1 MILIRYKLN
10 TLKKMEKPKFNKKT
24 FIKLATMNFGEPEPQ
39 EKKFQRVS
47 LRSKRR
53 QSNFNLISYQ
63 MTNKLKELIEKNE
76 EYAEEEEEEEEDI
89 KNISFELLNVND
101 MTDLLDNFSD
111 KSDEKIELEFQSTT
125 NEEGIELI
133 EDYLKESTKQI
144 LENRKGFDKD
154 AKKLSEEFYN
164 DFIKNLDKNKLN
176 TENDID
182 NLKKNLDVSLN
193 RGNSK
198 EEYNSFIDNF
208 NNIIDN
214 KRKSYMESKGSNM
227 ISESYTS
234 GDNTPELKYFL
245 GQSDSQKNG
254 KIFSLN
260 NKYKNSSKFIVDEAD
275 EEKLD
280 KIIEIRK
287 KKSGK

>member
-10 TLKKMEKPKFNKKT
+10 TFKEMEKPKFNKKT

-63 MTNKLKELIEKNE
+63 MSNKLKELIEKNE

-133 EDYLKESTKQI
+133 EDYLKETTKQI

-182 NLKKNLDVSLN
+182 NLKKNLDISLN

-234 GDNTPELKYFL
+234 GDNTPKLNYFL

>member
-1 MILIRYKLN
+1 
-10 TLKKMEKPKFNKKT
+10 MEKPKFNKKT
-24 FIKLATMNFGEPEPQ
+24 FKKLATMNFGEPEPQ

-63 MTNKLKELIEKNE
+63 MSNKLKELIEKNE

-101 MTDLLDNFSD
+101 MTDLLENFSD

-234 GDNTPELKYFL
+234 GDNTPKLKYFL

-254 KIFSLN
+254 KIFSFN

-287 KKSGK
+287 KKFGK

>member
-1 MILIRYKLN
+1 
-10 TLKKMEKPKFNKKT
+10 MEKPKFNKKT
-24 FIKLATMNFGEPEPQ
+24 FKKLATMNFGEPEPQ

-133 EDYLKESTKQI
+133 EDYLKETTKQI

-182 NLKKNLDVSLN
+182 NLKKNLDISLN

-234 GDNTPELKYFL
+234 GDNTPKLNYFL

>member
-1 MILIRYKLN
+1 
-10 TLKKMEKPKFNKKT
+10 MEKPKFNKKT
-24 FIKLATMNFGEPEPQ
+24 FKKLATMNFGEPEPQ

-53 QSNFNLISYQ
+53 QSNFNFISYQ
-63 MTNKLKELIEKNE
+63 MSNKLKELIEKNE

-133 EDYLKESTKQI
+133 EDYLKETTKQI

-182 NLKKNLDVSLN
+182 NLKKNLDISLN

-260 NKYKNSSKFIVDEAD
+260 NKYKNNSKFIVDEAD

>member
-1 MILIRYKLN
+1 
-10 TLKKMEKPKFNKKT
+10 MEKPKFNKKT

-63 MTNKLKELIEKNE
+63 MSNKLKELIEKNE

-182 NLKKNLDVSLN
+182 NLKKNLDISLN

>member
-1 MILIRYKLN
+1 
-10 TLKKMEKPKFNKKT
+10 MEKQKFNKKT
-24 FIKLATMNFGEPEPQ
+24 FKKLATMNFGEPEPQ

-63 MTNKLKELIEKNE
+63 MSNKLKELIEKNE

-101 MTDLLDNFSD
+101 MADLLDNFSD

-133 EDYLKESTKQI
+133 EEYLKESTKQI
-144 LENRKGFDKD
+144 LEGRKGFDKE

-164 DFIKNLDKNKLN
+164 DFVKNLDKNKLN

-182 NLKKNLDVSLN
+182 NLKKNLDISLN

-198 EEYNSFIDNF
+198 EEYNSFLDNF

-234 GDNTPELKYFL
+234 GDNTPKLKYFL

>member
-1 MILIRYKLN
+1 
-10 TLKKMEKPKFNKKT
+10 MEKPKFNKKT

-133 EDYLKESTKQI
+133 EDYLKETTKQI

-182 NLKKNLDVSLN
+182 NLKKNLDISLN

-234 GDNTPELKYFL
+234 GDNTPKLNYFL